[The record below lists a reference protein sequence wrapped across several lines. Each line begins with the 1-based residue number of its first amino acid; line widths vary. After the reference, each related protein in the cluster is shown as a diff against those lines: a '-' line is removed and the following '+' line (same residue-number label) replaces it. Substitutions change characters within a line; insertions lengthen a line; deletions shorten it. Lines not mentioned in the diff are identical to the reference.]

1 MKKLFIISIFIALF
15 FGTLISIHQTKAQE
29 KTDSYICAVY
39 FTGIGCPHCAKTD
52 PFVLKDWLKKHS
64 NFVVLEYEIYQQ
76 RNNASLLFEYDK
88 NLQTGLG
95 IPFLLLN
102 KENKIIGDRPIL
114 NSEKEI
120 FALSSNACILSDGQ
134 IKSFADLEINALPGQ
149 VKIWTK
155 DKILIKEGKTT
166 DNQLLKD
173 LLIKDDLQTVLKNK
187 DYKIIEPAKVPLS
200 GGEIAFEHA
209 LKVDNQVFQ
218 WNGQSLDGSIIP
230 DSSGNQTNNGNNV
243 PKTDLT
249 ILKIISLAA
258 VDAVNPCA
266 FAVLLLMLIAILTY
280 DPTKKKNVLWAGLSF
295 IIAVFVM
302 YLFYGLIIIRFFQI
316 IQALTSVR
324 LILYQILAIVAIILG
339 LLNLKDF
346 IKYKPGGFLTEMP
359 IFIRP
364 IAKKFISS
372 VTSVKGAFV
381 IGLLVTLFLLPCTIG
396 PYIICGGILCSLDLL
411 KAMPYLLLY
420 NLVFVLPMMIIVLIV
435 YKGLSKIEDV
445 SGWKDKNI
453 RYLHLISG
461 LIMLLLGIGMIAGW
475 F

>member
-1 MKKLFIISIFIALF
+1 MKKILSIFFLIILVCSF
-15 FGTLISIHQTKAQE
+15 FLSTSQHAQAQE
-29 KTDSYICAVY
+29 TQNNYICAVY
-39 FTGIGCPHCAKTD
+39 FTGVGCPHCAKTD
-52 PFVLKDWLKKHS
+52 PYVLKDWLKKYP

-120 FALSSNACILSDGQ
+120 FSLDSNACTLSDGQ
-134 IKSFADLEINALPGQ
+134 IKSFPDLEINSLPGQ

-155 DKILIKEGKTT
+155 DKILIKEGEVT

-173 LLIKDDLQTVLKNK
+173 LLARDDLKTILENK
-187 DYKIIEPAKVPLS
+187 DYKIIEPIKTPLS
-200 GGEIAFEHA
+200 GSEIAFEHA
-209 LKVDNQVFQ
+209 IKVDNQIFQ
-218 WNGQSLDGSIIP
+218 WNGTGLEGSITP
-230 DSSGNQTNNGNNV
+230 DGNDNQNNNNV
-243 PKTDLT
+243 PKTELT

-266 FAVLLLMLIAILTY
+266 FAVLLLMLISILTY

-324 LILYQILAIVAIILG
+324 LILYQVLAVVAIILG

-364 IAKKFISS
+364 IAKKFISG

-411 KAMPYLLLY
+411 RAMPYLLLY

-435 YKGLSKIEDV
+435 YKGLSRIEDV

-453 RYLHLISG
+453 RYLHLVSG
-461 LIMLLLGIGMIAGW
+461 LIMLLLGVGMILGW